1 MERTK
6 EVELF
11 EWLSRNSR
19 VKEWL
24 ADQMADQV
32 KILVVNPDVEAL
44 HRAQGRAQFIQQML
58 DRLIAAEFA
67 ARR

>member
-1 MERTK
+1 MDALREA
-6 EVELF
+6 ELF
-11 EWLSRNSR
+11 DTLCRNARVREWL
-19 VKEWL
+19 L
-24 ADQMADQV
+24 DQMARQV